1 MYEAFYPY
9 GEDVPSMGTRNRRKK
24 WKPDLVGLNVQEE
37 KVQINKHHQ
46 EEKLKVTHNHVTIC
60 GFH

>member
-1 MYEAFYPY
+1 MYEAFYSY

-24 WKPDLVGLNVQEE
+24 WKPGLVGLNVQEE

-46 EEKLKVTHNHVTIC
+46 EEKLKVTYIHVTIC
-60 GFH
+60 GSL